1 MHIKFAEK
9 VAIELVKN
17 QKIKLED
24 QELYQY
30 GIEQGILILLNV
42 LTALAIGL
50 IFHCLFYIVIFS
62 VVFVPLRTNSGGF
75 HAKTSLRCYI
85 LSVITLVLFCIS
97 IKVLRFP
104 NIIWIIIGIVCS
116 IIILVLSPVETENKP
131 LDKLEIKVYQ
141 KRACLI
147 WIVEALSYTLSFI
160 LDLKF
165 IWLSITFSWLAL
177 SVMLLAGM
185 IVNRTRS
192 KSIHIKT

>member
-1 MHIKFAEK
+1 MRIKFAEK

-75 HAKTSLRCYI
+75 HAKHL
-85 LSVITLVLFCIS
+85 
-97 IKVLRFP
+97 
-104 NIIWIIIGIVCS
+104 
-116 IIILVLSPVETENKP
+116 
-131 LDKLEIKVYQ
+131 
-141 KRACLI
+141 
-147 WIVEALSYTLSFI
+147 
-160 LDLKF
+160 
-165 IWLSITFSWLAL
+165 
-177 SVMLLAGM
+177 
-185 IVNRTRS
+185 
-192 KSIHIKT
+192 